1 MPTHPER
8 DYILGTHDEE
18 IERLGLQHRVWRPKM
33 LECWRKAGI
42 TTGSRVMDVGAGPG
56 YATIDLAEIVGPMGQ
71 VFALERSER
80 FVQFTEAQCKLRGLT
95 NVQLLNL
102 DLMLDSFSDIT
113 ELDAT
118 WCRWVAA
125 FVSSPSKL
133 VASLAHVLKPGGVAI
148 FHEYIDYRTYRLAP
162 RKPAIESFVH
172 EVMKNWRES
181 GGEPDIALEL
191 PHMLHNAGFAV
202 RQTTPIIFTIPR
214 NNFIWQWPSS
224 FIETH
229 LQRLL
234 ELGKVDEMWV
244 DSVRR
249 ELREAEADPSSLMI
263 TPLVLEIVAE
273 KIG

>member
-1 MPTHPER
+1 MSTPPER

-33 LECWRKAGI
+33 LECWRNAGI

-56 YATIDLAEIVGPMGQ
+56 YATIDLAEITGPTGQ
-71 VFALERSER
+71 VIALERSER
-80 FVQFTEAQCKLRGLT
+80 FVKFAEAQCKMRGLT
-95 NVQLLNL
+95 NVQLRTE
-102 DLMLDSFSDIT
+102 DLMLDSFDDIT
-113 ELDAT
+113 GLDAT

-133 VASLAHVLKPGGVAI
+133 VTSLANALKPGGVAI

-162 RKPAIESFVH
+162 RKPAVESFVD
-172 EVMKNWRES
+172 EVIKNWRES

-191 PHMLHNAGFAV
+191 PHMLHNAGFTM
-202 RQTTPIIFTIPR
+202 RSTTPIIFAIPR
-214 NNFIWQWPSS
+214 DNFIWQWPSS

-234 ELGKVDEMWV
+234 ELGKVDEAWV
-244 DSVRR
+244 HSVRR
-249 ELREAEADPSSLMI
+249 ELREAETDPSSLMI

-273 KIG
+273 KL

>member
-1 MPTHPER
+1 MSTPTER

-33 LECWRKAGI
+33 LECWRNAGI
-42 TTGSRVMDVGAGPG
+42 TTGSRVMDIGAGPG
-56 YATIDLAEIVGPMGQ
+56 YATIDLAEIVGPTGQ

-80 FVQFTEAQCKLRGLT
+80 FVRFTEAQCNVRGLS
-95 NVQLLNL
+95 NVQLRNV
-102 DLMLDSFSDIT
+102 DLMTDSFDDIT
-113 ELDAT
+113 DLDAT

-125 FVSSPSKL
+125 FVSSPQKL
-133 VASLAHVLKPGGVAI
+133 VASIAKALRRGGVAI

-162 RKPAIESFVH
+162 RKPAVELFVQ
-172 EVMKNWRES
+172 EVMKNWRET
-181 GGEPDIALEL
+181 GGEPDIGLEL
-191 PHMLHNAGFAV
+191 PGMLHNAGFSV
-202 RQTTPIIFTIPR
+202 LQTKPIIFTIPR
-214 NNFIWQWPSS
+214 NNFIWEWPSS

-234 ELGKVDEMWV
+234 ELGKVDEAWV
-244 DSVRR
+244 RSVRK

-273 KIG
+273 KL